1 MKTILKLISFSG
13 LTLTIAPPIIYF
25 FGGMEMDSMKLWMLI
40 GMIAWM
46 GSAPFW
52 VNKKKQ
58 AVG

>member
-1 MKTILKLISFSG
+1 MKILLKLLSFSG
-13 LTLTIAPPIIYF
+13 LLLTIAPPIIYL

-46 GSAPFW
+46 ASAPFW